1 MTDHFAVLGVS
12 RNATSAEIRDAYLK
26 LARTTHPDTVRDP
39 EARKKAETVF
49 KSVTAAYD
57 TLSKERS
64 RRDYAARLPPES
76 EQSPP
81 STAAARG
88 PSVPAQAAAPSNPV
102 PSTGPFSVD
111 ALAQGIEAYKKK
123 DYHTAVQL
131 LNRAVS
137 QDEGNAKAHAILA
150 LTMAK
155 NPNWVR
161 DAVKHMENASRLDPK
176 NVSYLA
182 ELALLLQSQGLK
194 LRAKK
199 TLERAIAIKADHPDV
214 IRAKAEIPIAPSEP
228 ESQAESTSET
238 SRGLF
243 DRLRKR

>member
-1 MTDHFAVLGVS
+1 MTDYFAVLGVS
-12 RNATSAEIRDAYLK
+12 RNATSVEIRDAYLK
-26 LARTTHPDTVRDP
+26 LARNTHPDTVRDP
-39 EARKKAETVF
+39 EARKKAETAF
-49 KSVTAAYD
+49 KAVTAAYD

-76 EQSPP
+76 EQRPP
-81 STAAARG
+81 STTVARG
-88 PSVPAQAAAPSNPV
+88 PSVPAQAVAPPSPA
-102 PSTGPFSVD
+102 PSTGPFSID

-123 DYHTAVQL
+123 DYHTAIQL
-131 LNRAVS
+131 LSRAVS
-137 QDEGNAKAHAILA
+137 QDEGNAKAHALLGLA
-150 LTMAK
+150 MAK

-161 DAVKHMENASRLDPK
+161 DAMKHMETASRLEPR

-199 TLERAIAIKADHPDV
+199 TLERAIAIKEDHPDV
-214 IRAKAEIPIAPSEP
+214 IRAMAEIPIAPSEP
-228 ESQAESTSET
+228 ESPAESTAET
-238 SRGLF
+238 PRGLF

>member
-1 MTDHFAVLGVS
+1 MTDYFAVLGVS
-12 RNATSAEIRDAYLK
+12 RNATSGEIRDAYLK
-26 LARTTHPDTVRDP
+26 LARSSHPDTVRDP
-39 EARKKAETVF
+39 EARRKAEEAF

-57 TLSKERS
+57 TLSKDRS
-64 RRDYAARLPPES
+64 RRDYAAKLPPES
-76 EQSPP
+76 EPRTSPTATRSWTGQTQASVP
-81 STAAARG
+81 SSPG
-88 PSVPAQAAAPSNPV
+88 PSAGPV
-102 PSTGPFSVD
+102 SLD
-111 ALAQGIEAYKKK
+111 ALSQGIEAYKKK

-137 QDEGNAKAHAILA
+137 QDEGNAKAHAVLA
-150 LTMAK
+150 MAMAK

-161 DAVKHMENASRLDPK
+161 DAMKHMESASRLEPK

-199 TLERAIAIKADHPDV
+199 TLERAIAIKEDHPDV
-214 IRAKAEIPIAPSEP
+214 IRAMAEIPIAPAEP
-228 ESQAESTSET
+228 ESPAEGTAET